1 MEDPKKVKEGIEND
15 IRNYSRLER
24 INESDEFKDFFNL
37 QIDTVV
43 QKMLSCFTGN
53 GPKDWDEF
61 CKVRGEV
68 IAYLYPI
75 QQVRGAKIMKA
86 QLKENLNAYYNTA
99 PE

>member
-1 MEDPKKVKEGIEND
+1 MDDPKKVKEGIEND
-15 IRNYSRLER
+15 IRNYSKLEK
-24 INESDEFKDFFNL
+24 INGSDEFNDFFAL

-43 QKMLSCFTGN
+43 QKMLSCFTGT

-61 CKVRGEV
+61 CRIRGEV

-75 QQVRGAKIMKA
+75 QQVRGASVMRA
-86 QLKENLNAYYNTA
+86 QLKENLNAYYNSR